1 MNWKRFTAFMF
12 ALLAVVLLR
21 HQPAHA
27 QSNVQAGSIQGV
39 VTDPQGG
46 VVLNAKVTITN
57 KDTGAVLDTTTTSA
71 GTFTSGSLAPGNYE
85 VRVEAPSFKTVSGTY
100 VVQINQVSSAT
111 IKLELGSST
120 TVVEVSGQSVS
131 VNTDQAQVSGSLTT
145 QQIENL
151 PVNGRNFLD
160 LAQLEPGVQIQ
171 DGGNF
176 DPTKTGF
183 SSISFGGRFGRSAR
197 IAVDGVDVSDENVG
211 TTTTGIPS
219 SAIAEFQ
226 LAQSSLDLSN
236 DLTSSGAV
244 NVATKSGT
252 NTLHGEGFG
261 LFRDSSQA
269 AGFPADAQFQRS
281 QYGGNVGGAILKDK
295 LFFFIDGEHTLQ
307 HASAGVVV
315 SAPFDSYN
323 PGNFPAPFH
332 ETDLI
337 GKLDWQVTKS
347 VHMFYRFSYFQNLA
361 QDSFGGASSFSFFNN
376 RSRTKS
382 DVVGAD
388 FNTGS
393 YTHSIRF
400 EYLKFVNVLGDAVT
414 GSGEPFADFPISLFF
429 QAENFFTGPSF
440 LAPQSTIQ
448 SDHQIK
454 YDGSKVWGSHI
465 IRYGVGYNYIH
476 GWTFSDFFGLNAQA
490 RNFGGIDPAVAAGG
504 AGVTCPNGLSGINCP
519 LNYLA
524 DLAIIGNGQGSFTER
539 SAFGKAAGGLG
550 PDHRVSLYLGDS
562 WKIKPNLTATF
573 GLRYV
578 RDTFRSDSDLPA
590 IPALNALL
598 PGTGNR
604 VNQPNANLAPQLG
617 VAWDPKKD
625 GKTVIRAGIGLYYD
639 NTVFNDL
646 LFDRLLRLPTG
657 AFNQAPL
664 ACLGG
669 SATPVSF
676 AGAAG
681 TQFIPGGNATCSTAI
696 GATLP
701 ATAVSPLLSCAG
713 LTMANCLAGFQ
724 NSYQAAA
731 AAAGASA
738 PNPNYI
744 PTVLA
749 QNGAIPAANL
759 LFPDYKTPRAV
770 QMNVGIQRE
779 LRPGMV
785 LSADYLRNVGLHYLL
800 AVDQNHTGDASLFNV
815 PAAQAAVAA
824 TLAACG
830 AATIS
835 AAASPGGCT
844 PLHPIGP
851 GSNGA
856 AAITDFAAH
865 GLDSPGDLGV
875 SNCNPQATPQN
886 PNLPQTGIRAA
897 CAFAGINPNV
907 GAVSMAESG
916 GRSVYNAFDIKLT
929 ENVSH
934 PFAGVKY
941 ANFQF
946 AYTLSRFQNSGSA
959 TGPGTVASADQDF
972 INAALDNR
980 NPLRF
985 TGDASLDRTHQFNI
999 GGYVDLPAGFRLGMI
1014 NHFWS
1019 PLAAL
1024 PSISVTAGAG
1034 EIFQTDFTGDG
1045 TVADPLPLAVN
1056 SDGSFKLANVGA
1068 FSRSLGARGLT
1079 NAINNYNATIAGHAI
1094 TPAGQALVA
1103 CGTACGGGGFTEAD
1117 LIALGATP
1125 PTLLPTVPNNVS
1137 YGWLKATDMEFS
1149 WVGHFWHERLTVQPS
1164 IAFYNIFNFANFD
1177 SPGNALTGLLTTG
1190 VPGSGQVPP
1199 ANSISGASA
1208 GGVRADRIGVG
1219 SGLFQFGQPR
1229 VIEWGLKL
1237 QF

>member
-1 MNWKRFTAFMF
+1 MNWKRFTAFTF
-12 ALLAVVLLR
+12 ALLAVLLLSY
-21 HQPAHA
+21 QPAHA

-46 VVLNAKVTITN
+46 VVPNAKVTIMN

-71 GTFTSGSLAPGNYE
+71 GTFTSGSLVPGNYT
-85 VRVEAPSFKTVSGTY
+85 VRVESPSFKTVSANY
-100 VVQINQVSSAT
+100 VVQINQVSSAN
-111 IKLELGSST
+111 IKLELGSSS
-120 TVVEVSGQSVS
+120 TVVEVSGQAVT

-197 IAVDGVDVSDENVG
+197 ISVDGVDVSDENVG

-269 AGFPADAQFQRS
+269 AIFPAGAVFQRS
-281 QYGGNVGGAILKDK
+281 QYGGDVGGAIIKDK
-295 LFFFIDGEHTLQ
+295 LFFFIDGERTLQ
-307 HASAGVVV
+307 HATAGVVV
-315 SAPFDSYN
+315 GAPFADLS
-323 PGNFPAPFH
+323 GTFPAPFH

-337 GKLDWQVTKS
+337 GKLDWQATKS
-347 VHMFYRFSYFQNLA
+347 LHMFYRFSYFQNLA
-361 QDSFGGASSFSFFNN
+361 QDSFGGSSSFSFFKN
-376 RSRTKS
+376 RSRTKN

-388 FNTGS
+388 FNTGA

-414 GSGEPFADFPISLFF
+414 GSGEPFADFPVTLFF
-429 QAENFFTGPSF
+429 QGQNLFTGPSF

-465 IRYGVGYNYIH
+465 LRYGVGYNYIH
-476 GWTFSDFFGLNAQA
+476 GWTFSDFFGLNAQV
-490 RNFGGIDPAVAAGG
+490 RNFGGIDPAVAAGTSTG
-504 AGVTCPNGLSGINCP
+504 LTCPNGDNGVHCP
-519 LNYLA
+519 LNYLP
-524 DLAIIGNGQGSFTER
+524 DLVIVGNGQGSFTEKA
-539 SAFGKAAGGLG
+539 AFGKASGGLG
-550 PDHRVSLYLGDS
+550 PDHRLSVYLGDS
-562 WKIKPNLTATF
+562 WKIKPNLTATY

-578 RDTFRSDSDLPA
+578 RDTFRSDSDLAA
-590 IPALNALL
+590 IPQLNALL

-617 VAWDPKKD
+617 VAWDPKSD

-639 NTVFNDL
+639 NTVFNDI
-646 LFDRLLRLPTG
+646 LFDRLLRLPNG
-657 AFNQAPL
+657 AFNATPF

-669 SATPVSF
+669 SANPVSF
-676 AGAAG
+676 AGPAG
-681 TQFIPGGNATCSTAI
+681 TQFVPGGNATCSTPI
-696 GATLP
+696 GAALP
-701 ATAVSPLLSCAG
+701 ATAVSPVLSCAG
-713 LTMANCLAGFQ
+713 LTVANCLAGFQ
-724 NSYQAAA
+724 NAYQAAA
-731 AAAGASA
+731 TAVGTSA
-738 PNPNYI
+738 PNPNFI
-744 PTVLA
+744 PSIIA
-749 QNGAIPAANL
+749 NNGAFPTGAL
-759 LFPDYKTPRAV
+759 LFPNYKTPRAV
-770 QMNVGIQRE
+770 QMNVGVQHEI
-779 LRPGMV
+779 RPGLV

-800 AVDQNHTGDASLFNV
+800 AVDQNHTGDAALFNL
-815 PAAQAAVAA
+815 PAAQAAIAS
-824 TLAACG
+824 TLTACG
-830 AATIS
+830 APSINAALINCPGFASMAHPGGRPATI
-835 AAASPGGCT
+835 A
-844 PLHPIGP
+844 
-851 GSNGA
+851 
-856 AAITDFAAH
+856 DFAGR

-875 SNCNPQATPQN
+875 SNCSAAA
-886 PNLPQTGIRAA
+886 TGIGAP
-897 CAFAGINPNV
+897 CAFGGINPNV
-907 GAVSMAESG
+907 GPVPMAQSG
-916 GRSVYNAFDIKLT
+916 GRSVYNAMDIKLT
-929 ENVSH
+929 QNVSH
-934 PFAGVKY
+934 PFTGVKY

-946 AYTLSRFQNSGSA
+946 SYSLSRFQNSGSA

-972 INAALDNR
+972 INSALDNR
-980 NPLRF
+980 SPLRF

-1024 PSISVTAGAG
+1024 PSLSVTAGAG

-1045 TVADPLPLAVN
+1045 TIGDPLPLGVN
-1056 SDGSFKLANVGA
+1056 SNGSFKLANVGA
-1068 FSRSLGARGLT
+1068 FSRSLGAKGLT
-1079 NAINNYNATIAGHAI
+1079 NAIDNYNTNISGHAI
-1094 TPAGQALVA
+1094 TPAGQTLVGA
-1103 CGTACGGGGFTEAD
+1103 GLFSEAQ

-1125 PTLLPTVPNNVS
+1125 PALAPTAPNNVS
-1137 YGWLKATDMEFS
+1137 YGWLKATDMEVS
-1149 WVGHFWHERLTVQPS
+1149 WVGHFLHERLTVQPS
-1164 IAFYNIFNFANFD
+1164 IGFYNVFNFANFD
-1177 SPGNALTGLLTTG
+1177 SPGNALSGLLG
-1190 VPGSGQVPP
+1190 LASHGP
-1199 ANSISGASA
+1199 ALASSISGAQA
-1208 GGVRADRIGVG
+1208 GTVRSDRIGVG

>member
-1 MNWKRFTAFMF
+1 MNWKRFTAFTF
-12 ALLAVVLLR
+12 ALLAVLLLSY
-21 HQPAHA
+21 QPAQA

-46 VVLNAKVTITN
+46 VVPDAKVTITN
-57 KDTGAVLDTTTTSA
+57 KDTGATLDTTSTSA
-71 GTFTSGSLAPGNYE
+71 GTFTSGSLVPGNYT
-85 VRVEAPSFKTVSGTY
+85 VRVEAPSFKTVTGTY

-111 IKLELGSST
+111 IKLELGASS
-120 TVVEVSGQSVS
+120 TVVEVSGQAVS

-252 NTLHGEGFG
+252 NNFHGEGFG
-261 LFRDSSQA
+261 LFRDSGQA
-269 AGFPADAQFQRS
+269 AAFPSGATFQRS

-315 SAPFDSYN
+315 AAPFDSFN

-337 GKLDWQVTKS
+337 GKLDWQVTKA

-376 RSRTKS
+376 RSRTKN

-388 FNTGS
+388 FNTGA

-429 QAENFFTGPSF
+429 QQQNFFTGPSF

-454 YDGSKVWGSHI
+454 YDGSRVWGSHI

-476 GWTFSDFFGLNAQA
+476 GWTSSDFFGLNAQA
-490 RNFGGIDPAVAAGG
+490 RNFGGIDPAVQAGTSPG
-504 AGVTCPNGLSGINCP
+504 LTCPNGASGINCP

-524 DLAIIGNGQGSFTER
+524 DLAILGNGQGSFTEK
-539 SAFGKAAGGLG
+539 SAFGKPSGGLG
-550 PDHRVSLYLGDS
+550 PDNRLSAYLGDS

-578 RDTFRSDSDLPA
+578 RDTFRSDSDLPG

-598 PGTGNR
+598 PGTGNK
-604 VNQPNANLAPQLG
+604 VNQPNANLAPQVG

-639 NTVFNDL
+639 NTVFNDI
-646 LFDRLLRLPTG
+646 LFDRLLRLPNG
-657 AFNQAPL
+657 AFNATPF
-664 ACLGG
+664 ACVGG
-669 SATPVSF
+669 AATPVSF

-681 TQFIPGGNATCSTAI
+681 TQFIPGGDATCSTPI
-696 GATLP
+696 GGTLP

-713 LTMANCLAGFQ
+713 LTFATCLSNFQ
-724 NSYQAAA
+724 TSFQAAA
-731 AAAGASA
+731 ASVGTSA
-738 PNPNYI
+738 PNPNFI
-744 PTVLA
+744 PSLLA
-749 QNGAIPAANL
+749 NNGAIPTAAL

-779 LRPGMV
+779 LRPGLV
-785 LSADYLRNVGLHYLL
+785 LSADYLRNVGLHYLI
-800 AVDQNHTGDASLFNV
+800 AVDQNHTGDASLLNV
-815 PAAQAAVAA
+815 AAAQNAVAS
-824 TLAACG
+824 TLTACG
-830 AATIS
+830 VSTIS
-835 AAASPGGCT
+835 AAVVNC
-844 PLHPIGP
+844 PLLGRPATI
-851 GSNGA
+851 A
-856 AAITDFAAH
+856 DFAGH

-875 SNCNPQATPQN
+875 SNCSPAD
-886 PNLPQTGIRAA
+886 TGIGAP
-897 CAFAGINPNV
+897 CAFGGINPSV
-907 GAVSMAESG
+907 GPVSMAESG
-916 GRSVYNAFDIKLT
+916 GRSVYNAFDIKVT
-929 ENVSH
+929 QNVSH
-934 PFAGVKY
+934 PFSGIKY

-959 TGPGTVASADQDF
+959 TGAGTVASADQDF
-972 INAALDNR
+972 INASLDNR

-999 GGYVDLPAGFRLGMI
+999 GGYVDLPAGFRFGMI

-1024 PSISVTAGAG
+1024 PSISVTAGPSQ
-1034 EIFQTDFTGDG
+1034 IFQTDFTGDG
-1045 TVADPLPLAVN
+1045 TVGDPLPLGVSA
-1056 SDGSFKLANVGA
+1056 DGSFKLANVGA
-1068 FSRSLGARGLT
+1068 FSRSIGSRGLT
-1079 NAINNYNATIAGHAI
+1079 NAINNYNTAISGQTI

-1103 CGTACGGGGFTEAD
+1103 CGLACGGGGFTQAN

-1125 PTLLPTVPNNVS
+1125 PALSPTAANNVS
-1137 YGWLKATDMEFS
+1137 YGWLKATDMEVS
-1149 WVGHFWHERLTVQPS
+1149 WVGHFLHERLTVQPS
-1164 IAFYNIFNFANFD
+1164 IGFYNIFNFANFD
-1177 SPGNALTGLLTTG
+1177 SPGNALSGLLQIAANG
-1190 VPGSGQVPP
+1190 PAP

-1208 GGVRADRIGVG
+1208 GTVRSDRIGVG